1 METLRVFVEKNHDGA
16 SRAQVAR
23 FAMEN
28 GYNAVRFLGET
39 GVFDLRG
46 VNAST
51 AFGNVNGMLGCP
63 QGAVMLDA
71 APAQQQEQDAG
82 HAFA

>member
-28 GYNAVRFLGET
+28 GYNAVRFMNDT
-39 GVFDLRG
+39 SVFDLRG
-46 VNAST
+46 VDAST
-51 AFGNVNGMLGCP
+51 AFGSINGMSGYP
-63 QGAVMLDA
+63 QGTVVLDA
-71 APAQQQEQDAG
+71 VPTQQQEQDTG